1 MRTGSTLCIVYTVCK
16 AVLGNP
22 TESGEGAN
30 EGLFTAAPSCMHV
43 LQSRM
48 ESLVGPA
55 PPICCAMSTCAGNM
69 LRFMLPRAFLVPV
82 R

>member
-1 MRTGSTLCIVYTVCK
+1 LCTAYTVCK

-30 EGLFTAAPSCMHV
+30 AGLFTGAQSCMHA

-48 ESLVGPA
+48 ESLVGA
-55 PPICCAMSTCAGNM
+55 AHLICCAMSTCAGNI
-69 LRFMLPRAFLVPV
+69 RRVMLPRAFLVPV